1 MNNQQTE
8 NKMNQSEQINE
19 LASALALAQGEMQN
33 AKKDVSNPFYK
44 SKYADLASV
53 MDTARPVLSK
63 NGLSVAQLTEMTES
77 GVILVTQLLHKS
89 GQWLR
94 ASYPVK
100 PLKDDPQGMGS
111 ALTYARRYSYGAI
124 VGIATEEDDDGNAA
138 SGKQDNQK
146 PTAKSVYGTQTDMKK
161 RFKEI
166 KDAILETG
174 THAELDAVTA
184 KYKADFVSMKA
195 IDETFFDDLKKIG
208 EERRKAIA
216 LASQQRADLD
226 GWPTDEPLEED
237 ESACSKA
244 LSLPEGQSIPTFLAG
259 SR

>member
-1 MNNQQTE
+1 MNH
-8 NKMNQSEQINE
+8 SEQINE
-19 LASALALAQGEMQN
+19 LALALAIAQGEMQN

-63 NGLSVAQLTEMTES
+63 NGLSVAQLTEVTDG
-77 GVILVTQLLHKS
+77 GVILVTKLLHKS
-89 GQWLR
+89 GQWLC
-94 ASYPVK
+94 SHYPVK

-138 SGKQDNQK
+138 SGKQNSEK
-146 PTAKSVYGTQTDMKK
+146 PTAKSVYGTSTDMKK

-166 KDAILETG
+166 KDEILKTV
-174 THAELDAVTA
+174 TNAELDAVIT
-184 KYKADFVSMKA
+184 KYKADFASMKA
-195 IDETFFDDLKKIG
+195 IDETYFDQLKQIG

-216 LASQQRADLD
+216 TVAQQRNDLD
-226 GWPTDEPLEED
+226 GEWVTDEPYEEE
-237 ESACSKA
+237 ESASSKA
-244 LSLPEGQSIPTFLAG
+244 LSLPEGQTMPAFLAG
-259 SR
+259 GR